1 MYENSVHG
9 QYMLESVQYPHKL
22 TSPGILPDIIVFNA
36 AIKTCKGC
44 ALAVKITLPKEE
56 VGCEG
61 VLHWFFVLKEFAG
74 EVSAVVNQTKPMGCN
89 CQLHLSVWGNFMM
102 YEPTA
107 GKFSSDVAAGDDW
120 QYVLQFLEES
130 LGGQG

>member
-1 MYENSVHG
+1 
-9 QYMLESVQYPHKL
+9 MLESVQYPHKL

-44 ALAVKITLPKEE
+44 AFAVKITLLQEE
-56 VGCEG
+56 MDVGGFFIVFCFEG
-61 VLHWFFVLKEFAG
+61 IAG
-74 EVSAVVNQTKPMGCN
+74 EASAVVNQTKPMGCSW
-89 CQLHLSVWGNFMM
+89 QLHLSVWGNFMM
-102 YEPTA
+102 YEPMA

-120 QYVLQFLEES
+120 QYVLQFLEQS